1 MKAYEAL
8 NLCSPLLERLRA
20 AGINPAD
27 ARHLPL
33 YADYARMKAEGH
45 KVTYLVAYLAG
56 LYAMSERK
64 VYEVVKKM
72 EQEVT

>member
-8 NLCSPLLERLRA
+8 RLCSPLLERLRE
-20 AGINPAD
+20 AGINPSD
-27 ARHLPL
+27 ARYLPL

-56 LYAMSERK
+56 LYAVSERK

-72 EQEVT
+72 EREIK